1 MIVRTSNLGYS
12 MDYYE
17 VDSNATT
24 EQLREVNFS
33 GLIPTHRSTSTSIK
47 QLQEAS
53 KKMGYTFEYKV
64 IAENLKGL
72 TDEVKDLKVDYNA
85 HYGNY

>member
-1 MIVRTSNLGYS
+1 MCLEI
-12 MDYYE
+12 YE
-17 VDSNATT
+17 VDTNATT

-47 QLQEAS
+47 QPQEAS

>member
-1 MIVRTSNLGYS
+1 MIVRTSDLGYS

-17 VDSNATT
+17 VDTNATP
-24 EQLREVNFS
+24 EQLKEVNFS
-33 GLIPTHRSTSTSIK
+33 GLIQTHRSTSTEIK

-53 KKMGYTFEYKV
+53 KKMGYTFEYKI
-64 IAENLKGL
+64 IAEDLKGL
-72 TDEVKDLKVDYNA
+72 TDEVRDLKVDYEA